1 MFIAALALFGAMVV
15 ALLLGAESLAG
26 LCMMTA
32 LGITLVL
39 YLFGPRLALVKDS
52 LIRTITARDKLLH
65 LILSLLI
72 VQVVS
77 SISFE
82 ILGIRIQFDLLDAVL
97 IAALVGLAKE
107 LIDRFIRKGKVS
119 VGDLVADA
127 VGIVVGAVLV
137 IL

>member
-1 MFIAALALFGAMVV
+1 MLTRLMFIAALALFGAMVV

-72 VQVVS
+72 VQV
-77 SISFE
+77 
-82 ILGIRIQFDLLDAVL
+82 
-97 IAALVGLAKE
+97 LAKE
-107 LIDRFIRKGKVS
+107 LIDRFLRKGKVS